1 MLATPALLPATA
13 ARPAARVRP
22 LSLAICTLAGATALI
37 HLWLGALTS
46 VMLATQPELVASL
59 GGAAALT
66 VMAALFFANAAGYV
80 VLPAALYAPH
90 PVLRRVRRVTRWALI
105 AFTAL
110 TVVAY
115 FVMIQGQFDALGLA
129 DKAIELLLIA
139 LLLVEDRRA
148 R

>member
-1 MLATPALLPATA
+1 
-13 ARPAARVRP
+13 
-22 LSLAICTLAGATALI
+22 
-37 HLWLGALTS
+37 
-46 VMLATQPELVASL
+46 MLATQPELVASL

-66 VMAALFFANAAGYV
+66 VMAALFYANAAGYV
-80 VLPAALYAPH
+80 VLPAALYLPH
-90 PVLRRVRRVTRWALI
+90 PVLRRVRRVTRWTLI
-105 AFTAL
+105 AFTAV